1 MRHRVTIKTP
11 FPTLLET
18 ARILGVSPS
27 EAERVQRMLSARR
40 PRQPRKRPSGSG
52 KPGSVVR

>member
-11 FPTLLET
+11 FLTLRKT

-27 EAERVQRMLSARR
+27 EAERVQRMLSACR
-40 PRQPRKRPSGSG
+40 PRQRRKASSGSG